1 MPLDGEMVK
10 SPKGGEELWD
20 SLFSKI
26 QWLMFFRAAVVTL
39 LLGATAIVQLRESQ
53 FFQHVPPL
61 YFYALIGFTYAL
73 TLIYALLLRHIKRLR
88 AFAYVQI
95 LGDVFFITF
104 LIYLTGGIA
113 SIFSWVYILSIFSA
127 GTILYRRGG
136 LLVASASSIL
146 YGTLLDLEY
155 YQVIL
160 PFGGRHPFY
169 SGYQSGYVLYLV
181 AINIVAFY
189 LVAILSS
196 YLAEQIQSKEEELK
210 KRIIDYRQL
219 ERLYKHIVQNV
230 VSGLI
235 TIDQEGRITSFNRM
249 AEEITGYKFEEV
261 YQQEI
266 ETLFPGFSDWK
277 RSFRGALGEVWSQLR
292 FSRWETKFPRKD
304 GTQLILGFSLSAL
317 KDSSDQE
324 IGSILIFQDLTKL
337 REMEED
343 LKRADRLAAIG
354 KMAAGIAHEIR
365 NPLASISGSIE
376 ILKDEPGNTGSNKQ
390 LMGIIL
396 REVGRLNS
404 LIEDFLLFARPI
416 SPGKE
421 KIHLNRLVKEILKM
435 FTNSPDFNP
444 QIRLET
450 RYRDDLFIQG
460 DPHQIRQVFWNLFIN
475 AAQAMPKGGELLV
488 ELSKDSSSLPF
499 SKGQANGE
507 ISVSDTG
514 VGIGEGEIGKIFDP
528 FFTTKER
535 GTGLGLSIV
544 HSILE
549 SYGGKI
555 KAQSQKGRGSVFS
568 VYLPLVEPTVEK
580 PRDLGRISLKP
591 STGRPQKARTISNS

>member
-10 SPKGGEELWD
+10 GPKGGEELWD

-26 QWLMFFRAAVVTL
+26 QWLMLFRAAVVTL

-53 FFQHVPPL
+53 FFQHVPSL

-73 TLIYALLLRHIKRLR
+73 TLIYTLLLRRIKRLR

-235 TIDQEGRITSFNRM
+235 TIDQEGRFTSFNRM

-376 ILKDEPGNTGSNKQ
+376 ILKDELGNTGPNKQ

-421 KIHLNRLVKEILKM
+421 KIHLNQLVKEILKM
-435 FTNSPDFNP
+435 FANSPDFNP

-499 SKGQANGE
+499 SKGQVNGE

-514 VGIGEGEIGKIFDP
+514 VGIGEDEIGKIFDP

-555 KAQSQKGRGSVFS
+555 KVQSQKGSGSVFS
-568 VYLPLVEPTVEK
+568 VHLPLVEATVEK
-580 PRDLGRISLKP
+580 SRDLSRTSLTLSAGSPGK
-591 STGRPQKARTISNS
+591 

>member
-1 MPLDGEMVK
+1 
-10 SPKGGEELWD
+10 
-20 SLFSKI
+20 
-26 QWLMFFRAAVVTL
+26 MFFRAAVVTL

-53 FFQHVPPL
+53 FFQHVSPL

-73 TLIYALLLRHIKRLR
+73 TLIYALLLRHVKRLR

-95 LGDVFFITF
+95 LGDVFFITL
-104 LIYLTGGIA
+104 LIYFTGGIA
-113 SIFSWVYILSIFSA
+113 SIFSWAYLLSIFSA

-136 LLVASASSIL
+136 LLVASVSSIL

-155 YQVIL
+155 YQVVL

-169 SGYQSGYVLYLV
+169 FTYQTSYVLYLIAV
-181 AINIVAFY
+181 NIVAFY

-196 YLAEQIQSKEEELK
+196 YLAEQVRRKEEELK

-235 TIDQEGRITSFNRM
+235 TIDQGGRITSFNRM

-261 YQQEI
+261 YQEEI

-277 RSFRGALGEVWSQLR
+277 RSFRGAPGEVWSRLR

-304 GTQLILGFSLSAL
+304 GTQLILGFSLSPL
-317 KDSSDQE
+317 KDSGDQA

-376 ILKDEPGNTGSNKQ
+376 ILKDELGNAAPNQQ

-404 LIEDFLLFARPI
+404 LIEDFLLFTRPI

-421 KIHLNRLVKEILKM
+421 EIHLNRLVEEILHM
-435 FTNSPDFNP
+435 FSHSPDFNP

-450 RYRDDLFIQG
+450 RFRDDLFIQG
-460 DPHQIRQVFWNLFIN
+460 EPHQIRQVFWNLFIN
-475 AAQAMPKGGELLV
+475 AAQAMPQGGELLV
-488 ELSKDSSSLPF
+488 ELRRNSSSLPF

-514 VGIGEGEIGKIFDP
+514 AGIGEGEIGKIFDP

-555 KAQSQKGRGSVFS
+555 KVQSQKGSGSVFS
-568 VYLPLVEPTVEK
+568 VYLPLVEHPVDQ
-580 PRDLGRISLKP
+580 PSISRRP
-591 STGRPQKARTISNS
+591 SPLMPASGMKQ

>member
-1 MPLDGEMVK
+1 MPLDGKMVK
-10 SPKGGEELWD
+10 GPKGGEELRD

-73 TLIYALLLRHIKRLR
+73 TLIYALLLRHIKRLK
-88 AFAYVQI
+88 AFAYMQI

-235 TIDQEGRITSFNRM
+235 TTDQEERITSFNRM

-277 RSFRGALGEVWSQLR
+277 RSFRGALAEVWSQLR

-376 ILKDEPGNTGSNKQ
+376 ILRDELGNAGPNKQ

-421 KIHLNRLVKEILKM
+421 KIHLNPLVKEILKM
-435 FTNSPDFNP
+435 FANSPDFNP
-444 QIRLET
+444 QIRLKT

-475 AAQAMPKGGELLV
+475 AAQAMPKGGEILV
-488 ELSKDSSSLPF
+488 ELSKNSSSLPF
-499 SKGQANGE
+499 PKGQTIGE
-507 ISVSDTG
+507 VSISDTG
-514 VGIGEGEIGKIFDP
+514 VGMEENEIGKIFDP

-555 KAQSQKGRGSVFS
+555 KVQSQKGIGSVFS
-568 VYLPLVEPTVEK
+568 VYLPLVESTVEK
-580 PRDLGRISLKP
+580 LRDLRRTSLTLSPGPPGK
-591 STGRPQKARTISNS
+591 